1 MKYKSDDDV
10 FNIQSMYVKG
20 MPRKI
25 NMDSH
30 DVSSMTDKNSESQ
43 EK

>member
-1 MKYKSDDDV
+1 
-10 FNIQSMYVKG
+10 MYVKG

-30 DVSSMTDKNSESQ
+30 DLSGMIDKNSESH